1 MPNYNISGMCLGY
14 PCVDISPLQVSIQIR
29 LNDYLSNSDNFAISD
44 SNMMVILYEWYE
56 SVDTTL
62 PLQNSNIYSLF
73 FQDKARSW

>member
-1 MPNYNISGMCLGY
+1 MCLGY

-29 LNDYLSNSDNFAISD
+29 LNDYLSNSDNIAISD

-73 FQDKARSW
+73 FQDKARS

>member
-1 MPNYNISGMCLGY
+1 MCLGY